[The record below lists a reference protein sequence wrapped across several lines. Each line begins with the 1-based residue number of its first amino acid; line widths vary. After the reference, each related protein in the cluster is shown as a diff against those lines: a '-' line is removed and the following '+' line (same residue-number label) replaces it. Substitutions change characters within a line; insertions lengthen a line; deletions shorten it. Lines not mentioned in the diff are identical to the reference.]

1 MLLALVILGRVENKT
16 EKESKDQIMEGLKW
30 SQCQITQG
38 SLLFWAG
45 AGVSFFGLCF
55 KSEVSCKKSNL
66 ADVYII
72 D

>member
-1 MLLALVILGRVENKT
+1 MWRVSNAR
-16 EKESKDQIMEGLKW
+16 
-30 SQCQITQG
+30 QCQITQG

-45 AGVSFFGLCF
+45 VGVSFFGFCF
-55 KSEVSCKKSNL
+55 KLEVSFKKSNL